1 VCLLA
6 SLAAT
11 AAGTGLGAL
20 FAEPLVRNRAVAT
33 LGVAACALRTV
44 PLGPPA
50 VATAHALNATHTADV
65 PARLAGDLASVTR
78 FTAAVAIA
86 CTVLW
91 RRRE

>member
-1 VCLLA
+1 
-6 SLAAT
+6 
-11 AAGTGLGAL
+11 
-20 FAEPLVRNRAVAT
+20 
-33 LGVAACALRTV
+33 
-44 PLGPPA
+44 
-50 VATAHALNATHTADV
+50 V